1 MKILITESRLYNA
14 FKGWMD
20 SEISSGLNEWIKDE
34 KGDIFLVDT
43 NERSIHLWLIKKSKE
58 LWVFKNLF
66 TEINNFFPLEETDLV
81 ELIGRYVSERFQ
93 IEGIT
98 ARKAKRE
105 LPFLIGNIFKIKYWM
120 DSKINSGLYEWR
132 KDKYGDIWLVDTN
145 GYGHMWLI
153 KKSKNLF
160 VYNDLFT
167 EIQNYF
173 PLEKTDLLELIGRY
187 VGNTFQMEGINT
199 KSGFR
204 KKAGD
209 VGNTFPID

>member
-1 MKILITESRLYNA
+1 MKVLITESRLYTA

-34 KGDIFLVDT
+34 KGDIFFVDT
-43 NERSIHLWLIKKSKE
+43 NEMSIHLWLIKKSKE

-105 LPFLIGNIFKIKYWM
+105 LPFLIGNIFKIKHWM
-120 DSKINSGLYEWR
+120 DSKINSGLYEWK

-145 GYGHMWLI
+145 EGYGHMWLI

-187 VGNTFQMEGINT
+187 VGNTFQIDVLYT
-199 KSGFR
+199 KTTR
-204 KKAGD
+204 I
-209 VGNTFPID
+209 PW